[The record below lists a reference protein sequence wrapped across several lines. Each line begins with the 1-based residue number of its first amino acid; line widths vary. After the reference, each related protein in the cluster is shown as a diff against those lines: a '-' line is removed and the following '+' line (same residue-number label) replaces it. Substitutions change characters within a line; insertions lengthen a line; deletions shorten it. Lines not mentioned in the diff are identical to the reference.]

1 MNGNSASA
9 ATWAAATRA
18 ARAATAAAAIVATTA
33 TTWAW
38 LWLWVIQAL
47 HARNCFSHCAATTL
61 GWLLKVLL
69 SLDVFG
75 KTFFFAKLLE
85 SAKHLID

>member
-1 MNGNSASA
+1 MNGNSAPA
-9 ATWAAATRA
+9 ATWAAAAAAARA
-18 ARAATAAAAIVATTA
+18 ARAAATTTA
-33 TTWAW
+33 TTWTW

-47 HARNCFSHCAATTL
+47 HASNCLSQRATTTL

-85 SAKHLID
+85 SAEHLID